1 MPEEKNY
8 INGIILKEKIFD
20 NGGTQLK
27 VSIKLDEFVEQL
39 KTCEQDK
46 DFKGWINCCISRRKS
61 PSDKGVTHYM
71 YEDTWK
77 PDPNYSVQDVINDM
91 GDGEPTTADKHNDD
105 LPF

>member
-8 INGIILKEKIFD
+8 INGIIIKEKTFN

-27 VSIKLDEFVEQL
+27 VSIAISDFIRQL
-39 KTCEQDK
+39 TKIKNESDN
-46 DFKGWINCCISRRKS
+46 DWANLIIRRRKE

-71 YEDTWK
+71 FEDTWK
-77 PDPNYSVQDVINDM
+77 PDPYYSVQDAINGM

>member
-1 MPEEKNY
+1 MSEEKNY
-8 INGIILKEKIFD
+8 INGIILKEKTFD

-39 KTCEQDK
+39 KACDQDK
-46 DFKGWINCCISRRKS
+46 DFKGWVNCCISRRKA

-71 YEDTWK
+71 FEDTWK
-77 PDPNYSVQDVINDM
+77 PDPAYK
-91 GDGEPTTADKHNDD
+91 PTGTDQHKSSYGSEESKDD